1 MKDKKTFGS
10 FIKEK
15 RISKNYSQ
23 KELAELLYVTESA
36 VSKWERGVS
45 YPDIALITDLCK
57 VLEVSEK
64 ELIESGDDDEYRKIK
79 SNSDKYTR
87 LKKTLFWTF
96 NIAYSLAVLICFI
109 VNLSV
114 NHTLSWFFIVLAS
127 IIVAYS
133 FCPTFTWVYRKYKIL
148 IFIGSTIFSLFLL
161 FLVCSIYSQN
171 YWFMIPTLGV
181 LLGYFIIFFPILFNR
196 QKDYLSLEKY
206 TDLKKWFML
215 SYSLGILLLIAL
227 LLIFIYF
234 YHPFNLGLGLLI
246 LGVCMLLPII
256 FGLIFSLN
264 LNKKVFK
271 ILIYSLVGLLSIGI
285 IFGLA
290 NALYLKSQERN
301 NEYLIEGNFSEVKV
315 DVTTSNISIYITD
328 SESKAICL
336 ENKNLYFDVKII
348 GDSLNII
355 QVDNRKFYEK
365 IFDFSSLKVDL
376 YLSKAELESLN
387 IECSTGDVKIKNGF
401 TINDVE
407 INCST
412 GDIAFASNVNN
423 NLFISTSTGDVCL
436 SNARCNNL
444 EINTSTGDTKLVDTL
459 VQEDFNMNGAT
470 GNLVFD
476 GFDAK
481 NIYVQLSTG
490 DVKGTI
496 LTSKFFIAKSDTGDV
511 RVPNTREGG
520 ECIITVDTGSI
531 NITYKD

>member
-45 YPDIALITDLCK
+45 YPDITLITDLCK

-87 LKKTLFWTF
+87 LKKTLLWTF
-96 NIAYSLAVLICFI
+96 NIVFILAVLVCFI

-133 FCPTFTWVYRKYKIL
+133 FCPTFTWIFNKYKIL
-148 IFIGSTIFSLFLL
+148 VFVGSTLFSLFLL

-181 LLGYFIIFFPILFNR
+181 FLGYFIIFFPILYNR

-206 TDLKKWFML
+206 SDLKKWFML
-215 SYSLGILLLIAL
+215 GYSLGILILISL

-246 LGVCMLLPII
+246 LGGCMLLPII
-256 FGLIFSLN
+256 FGIIFSLS
-264 LNKKVFK
+264 LNKKVLK
-271 ILIYSLVGLLSIGI
+271 ILVYSLVGLLSAGI
-285 IFGLA
+285 IFGLGT
-290 NALYLKSQERN
+290 ALYLESQELN
-301 NEYLIEGNFSEVKV
+301 NEYLIKGEFNKVEV
-315 DVTTSNISIYITD
+315 DATTADINIYVTD

-336 ENKNLYFDVKII
+336 ENKSFYFDMKII

-365 IFDFSSLKVDL
+365 IFNFSSLKIDL
-376 YLSKAELESLN
+376 YLSKLELETLN
-387 IECSTGDVKIKNGF
+387 IECSTGDIKITNGF
-401 TINDVE
+401 VINDVE

-412 GDIAFASNVNN
+412 GDINLDSNVNK

-436 SNARCNNL
+436 SNVKCDNL
-444 EINTSTGDTKLVDTL
+444 EIKTSTGDIKLIDTL
-459 VQEDFNMNGAT
+459 VQEDFNMQGAT
-470 GNLVFD
+470 GNLFFD
-476 GFDAK
+476 GFDAE

-496 LTSKFFIAKSDTGDV
+496 LSSKFFRANSDTGDV
-511 RVPNTREGG
+511 SVPDTREGG

-531 NITYKD
+531 NITYKE